1 MFFCNVMNH
10 EIRFDQVKYKEIDQV
25 VLKRNIL
32 RVYIKGLLLNKEV
45 C

>member
-25 VLKRNIL
+25 VLKLDID
-32 RVYIKGLLLNKEV
+32 I
-45 C
+45 